1 METARL
7 FCRQARRACGVEVY
21 AVDRLPSCSDYACV
35 GACRYIRDKYP
46 TIRPL
51 MWDDELRKM
60 SQQELQA
67 SPLGKLVE
75 PVVWKYTPSIDS
87 FLPVDIW
94 DKYAT
99 VFGSV
104 WIASAFKGATGPD
117 KITTDISEFCLLVS
131 SRVNKTCKELFILC
145 GNLRL
150 FQKFQDEKI

>member
-1 METARL
+1 MSRNVFTFSPGFDSLLYALNDKPSIFQRTIDHMSDET
-7 FCRQARRACGVEVY
+7 
-21 AVDRLPSCSDYACV
+21 
-35 GACRYIRDKYP
+35 CRYIRDKYP
-46 TIRPL
+46 TVRPL

-60 SQQELQA
+60 SVQELLA

-117 KITTDISEFCLLVS
+117 KITTDISKFC
-131 SRVNKTCKELFILC
+131 
-145 GNLRL
+145 
-150 FQKFQDEKI
+150 